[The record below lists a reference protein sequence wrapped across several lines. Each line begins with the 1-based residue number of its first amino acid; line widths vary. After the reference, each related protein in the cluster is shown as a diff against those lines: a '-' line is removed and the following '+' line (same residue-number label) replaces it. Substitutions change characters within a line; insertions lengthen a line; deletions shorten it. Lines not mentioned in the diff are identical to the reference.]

1 MILPESGIG
10 AVLLTNSDNGGSLLG
25 PLMRRLVE
33 IVYDG
38 KPEAAASIDTGAANY
53 RKAVAK
59 ERARLVYPADGA
71 EAAKLAPRYVSAELG
86 NIQVKR
92 SGADTTFV
100 LDGGESSMATRKN
113 DDGTISFVEADP
125 PLAGFEFV
133 RGEKEGKRTLI
144 VRDGQHEYIFA
155 ETN

>member
-1 MILPESGIG
+1 
-10 AVLLTNSDNGGSLLG
+10 
-25 PLMRRLVE
+25 MRRLVE

-53 RKAVAK
+53 RKVVAK

-71 EAAKLAPRYVSAELG
+71 EAAKLALRYVSAELG
-86 NIQVKR
+86 SIQVKR
-92 SGADTTFV
+92 SGPDTTFV

-113 DDGTISFVEADP
+113 DDETISFIEADP

-133 RGEKEGKRTLI
+133 RGAKEGKRTLI

-155 ETN
+155 ETK